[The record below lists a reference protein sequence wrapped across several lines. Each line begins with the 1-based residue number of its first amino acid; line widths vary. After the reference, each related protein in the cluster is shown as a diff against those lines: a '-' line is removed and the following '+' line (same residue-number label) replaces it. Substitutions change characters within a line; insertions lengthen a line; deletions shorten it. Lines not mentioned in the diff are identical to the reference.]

1 MIGYNKSKDTE
12 ELYLGFC
19 RVATL
24 VCQTD
29 FFGEEL
35 LFLYIFLMYLSQKQ
49 IILFRFTIYYTD
61 NIDKKEVLNMST
73 TVVSFFMDED
83 LKENMEKVCAEM
95 GLSMADAFTMFAKRV
110 TRDKCIPF
118 EISAVSS
125 KQRKA
130 TI

>member
-1 MIGYNKSKDTE
+1 
-12 ELYLGFC
+12 
-19 RVATL
+19 
-24 VCQTD
+24 
-29 FFGEEL
+29 
-35 LFLYIFLMYLSQKQ
+35 
-49 IILFRFTIYYTD
+49 
-61 NIDKKEVLNMST
+61 MST

-130 TI
+130 TIWVRKLKIVFVIILLL